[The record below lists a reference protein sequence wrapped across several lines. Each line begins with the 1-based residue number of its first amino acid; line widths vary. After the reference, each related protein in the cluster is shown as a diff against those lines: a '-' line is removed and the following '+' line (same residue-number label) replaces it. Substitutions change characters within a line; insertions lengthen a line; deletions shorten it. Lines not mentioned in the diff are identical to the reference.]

1 MALQL
6 ALDAPQRV
14 RSLVLLE
21 PSVLVEPA
29 AAQFRATLAPVVTR
43 YLAGDVE
50 AAMAA
55 FWDAVGPGWR
65 GLDVGGPGFLAQAVA
80 GASAMFGSDLPSL
93 REWEFGPEQAARVRG
108 PVHYVL
114 GSDTL
119 PLYRE
124 NLTLLRAWLPRLQ
137 PVEVA
142 GANHLLPIQQPA
154 RIAELVAA
162 AAQTRA

>member
-1 MALQL
+1 M
-6 ALDAPQRV
+6 
-14 RSLVLLE
+14 
-21 PSVLVEPA
+21 
-29 AAQFRATLAPVVTR
+29 
-43 YLAGDVE
+43 
-50 AAMAA
+50 
-55 FWDAVGPGWR
+55 
-65 GLDVGGPGFLAQAVA
+65 
-80 GASAMFGSDLPSL
+80 
-93 REWEFGPEQAARVRG
+93 RG